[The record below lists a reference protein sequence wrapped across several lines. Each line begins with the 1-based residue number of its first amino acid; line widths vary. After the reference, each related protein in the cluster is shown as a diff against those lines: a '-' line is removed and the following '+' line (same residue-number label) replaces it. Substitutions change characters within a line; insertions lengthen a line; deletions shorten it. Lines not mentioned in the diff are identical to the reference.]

1 MGWPLLGDDGSLMLM
16 QLAAGLLSLR
26 AWENDAGVCA
36 TQLTRFDSVIQGD
49 EQQGMRRA
57 APGSRE

>member
-36 TQLTRFDSVIQGD
+36 TQLDSFSHS
-49 EQQGMRRA
+49 RRRTTKNEA
-57 APGSRE
+57 GQK